1 MGELYDFTEFKLH
14 QLIEYADSIA
24 RPDIATQ
31 LSDAL
36 DKYLMDEI
44 HIEFVDGWPVA
55 YQLNEQLSESDT
67 DT

>member
-14 QLIEYADSIA
+14 RLIEYADKIA
-24 RPDIATQ
+24 RPDIAKQ

-55 YQLNEQLSESDT
+55 YQLNELLDESDSVT
-67 DT
+67 